1 MRKAGKDTKAIEEMI
16 GRTSIKVDDI
26 YTTIDSEQQADAVKA
41 IPDALRLPMSL
52 LPAGSEPT
60 GEQIAEEEW
69 RPHEYSV
76 GHSRAWAAG
85 RRSPTRLDNKES
97 PAEARQMSLR
107 RLGRRRHANTTGFRT
122 LEAMTCVSGK
132 LDLMSVK
139 QTVPIFNLFIVC
151 RINSFNP

>member
-1 MRKAGKDTKAIEEMI
+1 MRKGRQGHQGHRGDDRPHQHQGGRHLHHHRPRAAGRRGQSHPRRSA
-16 GRTSIKVDDI
+16 
-26 YTTIDSEQQADAVKA
+26 
-41 IPDALRLPMSL
+41 LPMSL
-52 LPAGSEPT
+52 LPAASEPT

-76 GHSRAWAAG
+76 GHARAWAAG
-85 RRSPTRLDNKES
+85 RRSSTRLDNKES
-97 PAEARQMSLR
+97 TAEARQMSLR
-107 RLGRRRHANTTGFRT
+107 RLGRHRHANTTGFRT